1 MMTFKEFLEKRDAKL
16 YNEIT
21 WQGIKSAGK
30 KAIGTAALLAG
41 LGAGSSA
48 YAPLD
53 RPVDFKFS
61 PDRETLVQT
70 DKSYKTP
77 HSPETKYQVDSDTE
91 ITDSSSKDKKD
102 KYDYKSAIRVGST
115 SDKDDVST
123 VHQNTSM
130 KTTFGDLTSILPKD
144 IKAQMKSQGLTD
156 NILNS
161 QEKEILNKNVNSL
174 TNKDKEVLVNLVKKI
189 NMYSRVTS
197 PKGLAYLTHGHF
209 GYEGK
214 ESPDTRIGSNSPDD
228 IYKLNKLK

>member
-1 MMTFKEFLEKRDAKL
+1 MKTFKEFLEQRDIEL

-21 WQGIKSAGK
+21 WQDVKKTGK
-30 KAIGTAALLAG
+30 KALGTAALLAG
-41 LGAGSSA
+41 LGYGGTS

-70 DKSYKTP
+70 DKAYKTP
-77 HSPETKYQVDSDTE
+77 YSAETEYQVASGTK
-91 ITDSSSKDKKD
+91 ITDSSYKDKND
-102 KYDYKSAIRVGST
+102 FESAIRVGST

-130 KTTFGDLTSILPKD
+130 QTTFGDLTSNLPKD

-161 QEKEILNKNVNSL
+161 QEKEVLNKNVNSL

-189 NMYSRVTS
+189 NMHGHVTS
-197 PKGLAYLTHGHF
+197 PKGLSYLTHGHF

-214 ESPDTRIGSNSPDD
+214 ASPDTRIGSNSPDD
-228 IYKLNKLK
+228 IYQLNRLK